1 VFFRLRFVKRKKKK
15 RVDLGWWKLT
25 SVRFS
30 FWQCEEKK
38 YKYTDTRMR
47 VEVGRACTF
56 PASTASASSFLE
68 NTGPLKAQLDAD
80 AAGFQDGLMFTS
92 GSSSGV
98 PIFLLFSASNGTVRY
113 STLRSPSV
121 QIIRS

>member
-1 VFFRLRFVKRKKKK
+1 VFFRLRFVKRKDKESGPGL
-15 RVDLGWWKLT
+15 VEAHLCSFFLLT
-25 SVRFS
+25 MR
-30 FWQCEEKK
+30 EKK
-38 YKYTDTRMR
+38 NIYTDTRMR

-56 PASTASASSFLE
+56 PASTVSASSFLE